1 LSCPCKRVFVE
12 QRERLTNTA
21 LPALFLCGGTNIM
34 IYTAIFCN
42 FATQNINEVDIWSK
56 EKRSECMSK
65 IRSKDT
71 KPELALRKA
80 LFARGFRYRVN
91 DTKLPGKPDIVL
103 PKYKTV
109 IFLHGC
115 FWHRHE
121 GCKYAYTPKTNT
133 KFWVDKITSNVER
146 DKINLQKLTVLG
158 WNVLTVWECEI
169 RHTYKHDISPL
180 IDRIEVAL
188 TAQIFPKMTVK
199 FYEQR
204 ENEILMVAEDIVEYQ
219 RTPKQ

>member
-1 LSCPCKRVFVE
+1 
-12 QRERLTNTA
+12 
-21 LPALFLCGGTNIM
+21 
-34 IYTAIFCN
+34 
-42 FATQNINEVDIWSK
+42 
-56 EKRSECMSK
+56 MSK
-65 IRSKDT
+65 IRSKNT

-115 FWHRHE
+115 FWHRHD

-133 KFWVDKITSNVER
+133 KFWVDKISSNAER
-146 DKINLQKLTVLG
+146 DKVNTEKLTTLG
-158 WNVLTVWECEI
+158 WNIITVWECEI
-169 RHTYKHDISPL
+169 RHTYKHDITPL
-180 IDRIEVAL
+180 VDRLEAVL
-188 TAQIFPKMTVK
+188 LSQLPKKMKVK
-199 FYEQR
+199 FYEEV
-204 ENEILMVAEDIVEYQ
+204 ENEILMVAENIVEYQ